1 MSREFIVYGEP
12 VGKGRPKFTTISG
25 FTKTYTPEKTVSFE
39 NLVKLSY
46 QEAFGNEK
54 PFDKD
59 EQLEVRITAF
69 FQIPKSASKKKAAQM
84 LSGFIK
90 PTKRPDLDN
99 VAKAVLDAL
108 NKIAFYDDS
117 QIIALSMS
125 KFYSDKPRTEIS
137 IRSDEL
143 WKKI

>member
-1 MSREFIVYGEP
+1 MIQFTVYGTP
-12 VGKGRPKFTTISG
+12 VGKGRPKFSTFNGHATA
-25 FTKTYTPEKTVSFE
+25 YTPAKTVNYE

-46 QEAFGNEK
+46 QQQCGGKMYEK
-54 PFDKD
+54 DIALAID
-59 EQLEVRITAF
+59 IMAF
-69 FQIPKSASKKKAAQM
+69 FPIPKSVSKKKAAQM

>member
-117 QIIALSMS
+117 QVCELSVS
-125 KFYSDKPRTEIS
+125 KMYSDNPRVIVRISEVEI
-137 IRSDEL
+137 
-143 WKKI
+143 